1 MVLTKAT
8 VITWATPEDQDGAPT
23 LNEDRLD
30 FLANAVANGQ
40 TDGLYDLISDVITKR
55 YWLDAPAAQAYKQF
69 ILTETNRLGITL
81 PDVQI
86 IDNV

>member
-8 VITWATPEDQDGAPT
+8 VITWATPEDQDGVLT
-23 LNEDRLD
+23 LNEDRID
-30 FLANAVANGQ
+30 FIANAVANGQ
-40 TDGLYDLISDVITKR
+40 TDGLYDLISDVVTKR

-69 ILTETNRLGITL
+69 ILNETNRLGITL